1 MPIFNDFRGVKGS
14 RLEAVVYDTAAEV
27 QKLKQQQTA
36 GANIEILDLAVGEPT
51 SLTYDVD
58 NGISIT
64 KQGEVT
70 ASDANKYNISV
81 SDEIPLIPGNN
92 INIGTSEDGKHIIIS
107 SIGGGGSG
115 VAGVSSFGGQTG
127 DIRIGS
133 GLTMKDKTVSAQIK
147 PTEVVIDTNA
157 SQGTLTDN
165 QLATLQ
171 ASTLNPIV
179 KGNEYYYLDENRSSP
194 ESLSY
199 SHIGY
204 EGSKW
209 YTKNIT
215 ITLSNN
221 SWVLTINT
229 IPEPVSINNKTGNIE
244 LGANLSISESNV
256 LSATNTVTTVN
267 GAYGSVTLAEGNN
280 ISLSKAGNT
289 ITISASGGGGSGTNT
304 GFDNVREIQA
314 ADDQTTYNPDTK
326 EYLISSGKADI
337 FYKDGTKTS
346 IPYVQEIGLMAGD
359 NITFTEELID
369 NTNWRLKINVA
380 DYKPTL
386 TLETN
391 SATRYTNH
399 YGRVYY
405 SFNVDS
411 TVANDVANKKYNV
424 IIYDQTSGGGYY
436 YCPLEGDTMTFLGEE
451 VPNNNNSSKPSSIV
465 GWTFKEKE
473 NDTTISFWR
482 DSSIIGGGG
491 GSTYSVVEI
500 TSSTTTLT
508 DEQYNTLTASP
519 FNKIKLNNT
528 IYDLYEETSA
538 QLIYAAN
545 YFNNGYQITITK
557 STKAVSTGSLSSLI
571 AISAFVKNDLNYNQS
586 NTRFALSAY
595 QGKVLNDRL
604 TALES
609 GGGGGSA
616 TLYQHTITYSSDKFN
631 SMEDFSGADVSGSF
645 SISFYSTHGHFED
658 ASAFWAWLIGRGSI
672 NVCDGQLWGSMG
684 GGDAFTRIIVLGNT
698 DAEKYI
704 RFESYGG
711 YGQWNPIQYF
721 LKNPDATGLTDT
733 IIDGCRDM

>member
-1 MPIFNDFRGVKGS
+1 MEDIKLLNLEDTVGYLVDRAELASIGATLKGRVDNYDSLPTGEAGDVYAVGTTAPYSYYAYTDNGWLDIGTWPLAGPKGVPGDRGPQGPSGPVGPKGDKGNQGIAGPAGSGLGVNHVTDLVLSKGS
-14 RLEAVVYDTAAEV
+14 STSVSYNKTTGAA
-27 QKLKQQQTA
+27 LSKQGQIIAA
-36 GANIEILDLAVGEPT
+36 GN
-51 SLTYDVD
+51 TYD
-58 NGISIT
+58 IT
-64 KQGEVT
+64 VT
-70 ASDANKYNISV
+70 DK
-81 SDEIPLIPGNN
+81 IPIIPGKN
-92 INIGTSEDGKHIIIS
+92 ININTNTTNNALVIGADIAVTSVNGKTGDVTLTIPTSTSQLVNDAEFITAEYHDNTKQDTLVSGQNIKTINNQ
-107 SIGGGGSG
+107 SILGSG
-115 VAGVSSFGGQTG
+115 
-127 DIRIGS
+127 
-133 GLTMKDKTVSAQIK
+133 
-147 PTEVVIDTNA
+147 
-157 SQGTLTDN
+157 
-165 QLATLQ
+165 
-171 ASTLNPIV
+171 
-179 KGNEYYYLDENRSSP
+179 
-194 ESLSY
+194 
-199 SHIGY
+199 
-204 EGSKW
+204 
-209 YTKNIT
+209 NIT
-215 ITLSNN
+215 I
-221 SWVLTINT
+221 
-229 IPEPVSINNKTGNIE
+229 
-244 LGANLSISESNV
+244 
-256 LSATNTVTTVN
+256 
-267 GAYGSVTLAEGNN
+267 
-280 ISLSKAGNT
+280 
-289 ITISASGGGGSGTNT
+289 SGGGGSGTDT

-337 FYKDGTKTS
+337 FYKDGTKTT

-405 SFNVDS
+405 SFIVDS

-528 IYDLYEETSA
+528 IYDLYQETST
-538 QLIYAAN
+538 QLVYTAN

-631 SMEDFSGADVSGSF
+631 DRDDFGGADVSGSF

-684 GGDAFTRIIVLGNT
+684 GGDAFTRITVLGNT

-711 YGQWNPIQYF
+711 YGEWNPIQYF